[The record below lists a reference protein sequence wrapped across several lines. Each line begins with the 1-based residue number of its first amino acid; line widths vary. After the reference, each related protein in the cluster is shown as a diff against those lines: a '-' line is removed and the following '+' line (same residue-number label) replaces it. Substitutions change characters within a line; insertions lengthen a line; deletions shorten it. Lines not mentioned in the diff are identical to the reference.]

1 MVTVASAT
9 SFVMHHHPSRRHHC
23 KSPVCNGPSSHCVN
37 VSMLCGGGG
46 IVGDVVS
53 VVREDVVRDDVAE
66 MRSVTSR
73 QHLWSW

>member
-1 MVTVASAT
+1 
-9 SFVMHHHPSRRHHC
+9 
-23 KSPVCNGPSSHCVN
+23 
-37 VSMLCGGGG
+37 MLCGGGG